1 MAFNQTEKQEK
12 EYLKQII
19 SFLKKVIGNTDASVK
34 DHVDTLAEYKDYIW
48 FNKDIDPHEIRSM
61 SESILNHFALGESVI
76 NKHKRLTKILAI
88 PYFGRI
94 DFLEKKENS
103 KVMPIYIGI
112 HTFYDPESR
121 ATLIHDWRAPVS
133 SMFYDHELG
142 EAGYRSPSGEIK
154 GVISLKR
161 QCRIRGGKME
171 FMIESAL
178 TVHDDIL
185 QKELSSNA
193 DDKMKNIVATI
204 QREQNRII
212 RNEDIR
218 TLIIQGV
225 AGSGKT
231 SIALH
236 RIAYLLYTFGDSI
249 SSKDILIIS
258 PNKVFSDY
266 ISNVLP
272 ELGEETVLETSME
285 QILSGVLEHKY
296 KYQTYFGLVNELLEK
311 PSSSLINRIAY
322 KASFGFISEL
332 DKFILHIENTY
343 FKAADV
349 KLTKYIT
356 IPAPFIEEQYLRF
369 NRYPIR
375 RRFDAMADYMLDML
389 KIQYTFTVTT
399 TGRNLLKKEIR
410 LMFAGNNDIQ
420 VYKDFFK
427 WTNNPGMF
435 KMRKGHTLEY
445 SDLAPLAYLH
455 LALEGNGNQPFRVK
469 HLLIDEMQDYSPIQ
483 YKVIQKLFP
492 CRKTVLGDAGQS
504 VNPYGSSTAETIQ
517 KSLTASEIMKLCKSY
532 RSTFEITD
540 FAQKIHPNAELE
552 PVARHGEKPQI
563 LQFGSAV
570 EELSGIMGLISTYRK
585 SGYKSLGIICKTEQ
599 QARKMA
605 DMLKSYANDISF
617 LSSQSSAFVQGI
629 VITSA
634 HMAKGLEFDEVII
647 PQTDE
652 RNYRSEIDKSML
664 YVAVTRAMHRLTL
677 TFHEARPATH

>member
-61 SESILNHFALGESVI
+61 RESILNHFALGESVI

-161 QCRIRGGKME
+161 QYRIRGGKME

-212 RNEDIR
+212 HNEDIR

-236 RIAYLLYTFGDSI
+236 RIAYLLYTFRDSI

-272 ELGEETVLETSME
+272 ELGEETVPETSME

>member
-1 MAFNQTEKQEK
+1 
-12 EYLKQII
+12 
-19 SFLKKVIGNTDASVK
+19 
-34 DHVDTLAEYKDYIW
+34 
-48 FNKDIDPHEIRSM
+48 
-61 SESILNHFALGESVI
+61 
-76 NKHKRLTKILAI
+76 
-88 PYFGRI
+88 
-94 DFLEKKENS
+94 
-103 KVMPIYIGI
+103 
-112 HTFYDPESR
+112 
-121 ATLIHDWRAPVS
+121 
-133 SMFYDHELG
+133 
-142 EAGYRSPSGEIK
+142 
-154 GVISLKR
+154 
-161 QCRIRGGKME
+161 
-171 FMIESAL
+171 
-178 TVHDDIL
+178 
-185 QKELSSNA
+185 
-193 DDKMKNIVATI
+193 
-204 QREQNRII
+204 
-212 RNEDIR
+212 
-218 TLIIQGV
+218 
-225 AGSGKT
+225 
-231 SIALH
+231 
-236 RIAYLLYTFGDSI
+236 
-249 SSKDILIIS
+249 
-258 PNKVFSDY
+258 
-266 ISNVLP
+266 
-272 ELGEETVLETSME
+272 
-285 QILSGVLEHKY
+285 
-296 KYQTYFGLVNELLEK
+296 
-311 PSSSLINRIAY
+311 
-322 KASFGFISEL
+322 
-332 DKFILHIENTY
+332 
-343 FKAADV
+343 
-349 KLTKYIT
+349 
-356 IPAPFIEEQYLRF
+356 
-369 NRYPIR
+369 
-375 RRFDAMADYMLDML
+375 
-389 KIQYTFTVTT
+389 
-399 TGRNLLKKEIR
+399 
-410 LMFAGNNDIQ
+410 MFAGNNDIQ
-420 VYKDFFK
+420 VCKAFFK

-629 VITSA
+629 VIISA